1 LSRAA
6 LQELVDTMAQAA
18 PGRWSKPAPVGLI
31 LGDPNPKNM
40 IETGGVVRLVDWEN
54 SGWADPAFEIAD
66 LCACRDCAFELPD
79 EHRVWLRAEHG
90 RLLNDRL
97 FTERAAIYERMM
109 LVWWVCRASRYL
121 VEAHTRLNGVLRLPP
136 DYYLALQQRY
146 WTTACAA
153 FGLPAGDTH

>member
-1 LSRAA
+1 
-6 LQELVDTMAQAA
+6 
-18 PGRWSKPAPVGLI
+18 
-31 LGDPNPKNM
+31 
-40 IETGGVVRLVDWEN
+40 VDWEN

-66 LCACRDCAFELPD
+66 LCACPDCIFEVPE

-97 FTERAAIYERMM
+97 LAERAAIYERMM

-136 DYYLALQQRY
+136 DYYQALQQRY

-153 FGLPAGDTH
+153 FGLPAGDTD